1 MKIPEIDQIIH
12 LAGAQLECLK
22 ALQES
27 NRTEIKNLKNLWTG
41 GIFLVLAFQLIIF
54 IAVLLK

>member
-1 MKIPEIDQIIH
+1 MKIPEIDQIIL

-27 NRTEIKNLKNLWTG
+27 NRQETKRINHLLTG
-41 GIFLVLAFQLIIF
+41 GIFCVLVFQLIIF